1 MLVDEVVLKLSGG
14 RGGNGALSFRREK
27 FVPRGG
33 PDGGNG
39 GRGGSV
45 LLVADRGRHTLA
57 AYRYRPS
64 YRAEAGGHGSG
75 NNRQGRSGE
84 DLRLRVPAGTAAYDD
99 ETGVLL
105 GDLVTDGAVLTVA
118 AGGRGGRG
126 NAVFRT
132 PTNQAPRRVEPGET
146 GASRAVRLELR
157 LLADV
162 GLVGFPNAGK
172 SSFIARVSAAR
183 PKVADYPFTTLTP
196 NLGLV
201 RLGDDAEFVVADLPG
216 LIPGASRGA
225 GLGTRFLKHL
235 SRTAFLVY
243 FVDVSDAS
251 GREPAADLGVHQRE
265 VTLYGGELP
274 GKPALVAGNKTDI
287 LADRARLAALSAAA
301 ADAGLPFFAVS
312 AATGAGCGALVADLG
327 ARVAGQAGGAGGED
341 S

>member
-45 LLVADRGRHTLA
+45 VLVADRGRHTLA

-75 NNRQGRSGE
+75 NNRQGRSGQ
-84 DLRLRVPAGTAAYDD
+84 DLLLRVPAGTAAYDED
-99 ETGVLL
+99 SGALL
-105 GDLVTDGAVLTVA
+105 GDLVDDGSSLTVA
-118 AGGRGGRG
+118 PGGRGGRG

-132 PTNQAPRRVEPGET
+132 PTNQAPRRTEPGESGVART
-146 GASRAVRLELR
+146 VRLELR

-172 SSFIARVSAAR
+172 SSFIARVSAAKPR
-183 PKVADYPFTTLTP
+183 IADYPFTTLTP

-216 LIPGASRGA
+216 LIPGASQGA

-243 FVDVSDAS
+243 FVDLSESS
-251 GREPAADLGVHQRE
+251 GRVPVADLDVLQQE
-265 VTLYGGELP
+265 VTLYGGNLP
-274 GKPALVAGNKTDI
+274 GKPAMVVGNKTDI
-287 LADRARLAALSAAA
+287 LTDEARLEALSDAAEA
-301 ADAGLPFFAVS
+301 GGLPFFAVS
-312 AATGAGCGALVADLG
+312 AATGDGCAALVAELG
-327 ARVAGQAGGAGGED
+327 ARVAGTAGRSDA
-341 S
+341 

>member
-1 MLVDEVVLKLSGG
+1 MLVDEVVLRLAGG
-14 RGGNGALSFRREK
+14 RGGNGVRSFRREK

-45 LLVADRGRHTLA
+45 VLMADRGRHTLA

-64 YRAEAGGHGSG
+64 YRGDAGGHGSG

-84 DLRLRVPAGTAAYDD
+84 DLLLMVPAGTAAYDE

-105 GDLVTDGAVLTVA
+105 GDLVEDGSTLTVA

-126 NAVFRT
+126 NSVFRT
-132 PTNQAPRRVEPGET
+132 PTNQAPRRAEPGEE
-146 GASRAVRLELR
+146 GVSRTVRLELR

-183 PKVADYPFTTLTP
+183 PRIADYPFTTLTP

-201 RLGDDAEFVVADLPG
+201 RLGDDTEFVVADLPG
-216 LIPGASRGA
+216 LIPGASQGA

-243 FVDVSDAS
+243 FVDVSESS
-251 GREPAADLGVHQRE
+251 GRAPASDLGVLRRE
-265 VTLYGGELP
+265 VTCYGGNLP
-274 GKPALVAGNKTDI
+274 GKPALVVGNKTDI
-287 LADRARLAALSAAA
+287 LEDGTRLEALAGAAA
-301 ADAGLPFFAVS
+301 ESDLPFFAVS
-312 AATGAGCGALVADLG
+312 AATGDGCSALAAELG
-327 ARVAGQAGGAGGED
+327 VRVAGISDLAPRGDA
-341 S
+341 